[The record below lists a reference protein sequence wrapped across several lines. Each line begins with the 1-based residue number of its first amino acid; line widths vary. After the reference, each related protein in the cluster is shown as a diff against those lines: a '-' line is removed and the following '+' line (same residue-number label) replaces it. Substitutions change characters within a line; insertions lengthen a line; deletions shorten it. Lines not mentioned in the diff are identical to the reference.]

1 MMQKKRKPRRVTVE
15 LTKAQV
21 KLLLDAAGEAN
32 RAWLHP
38 MQVRALEDAEAEL
51 ANAIGM
57 IT

>member
-1 MMQKKRKPRRVTVE
+1 MQKKRKPRRVTVE